1 MPIKPQYVKK
11 TGKLLLEQYPEA
23 FNDDFSHN
31 KTSVRELT
39 NIESKG
45 VRNRI
50 AGFVTRQQRA

>member
-1 MPIKPQYVKK
+1 MAIKPDYVKK
-11 TGKLLLEQYPEA
+11 TGRRLLEQYPEA
-23 FNDDFSHN
+23 FTHDFSHN
-31 KTSVRELT
+31 KRSVRELT